1 MFIAGCDVG
10 SLSAKALIMKNHDV
24 LASHVIFAKPE
35 PEESAREVMDRALE
49 KAGLSLKDIAYCVG
63 TGYGRNSI
71 PFADSVES
79 EIICHGKGAQWLM
92 PEVHMVI
99 DIGGQDAKAIRLDDA
114 GNVIRFAY
122 NDRCASGTGRF
133 LEVMAGAMGI
143 ALEDMGQISS
153 RAKSPVSISN
163 QCVVFA
169 ETEIISLINAG
180 KELPEIVSG
189 LHKSLAHRVAALAR
203 GIELDSEITMTG
215 GVAKNTGMFTA
226 LEEALGVKLRKMTTD
241 PQIIGA
247 LGAAL
252 IARQAAEVNG
262 KVRTE

>member
-1 MFIAGCDVG
+1 MNKFVAGCDVG
-10 SLSAKALIMKNHDV
+10 SLSAKAIIMKNGDV
-24 LASHVIFAKPE
+24 LTSHVIFAKPE
-35 PEESAREVMDRALE
+35 PEDSAREVMGKALE
-49 KAGLSLKDIAYCVG
+49 KAGLSLADIAYCVG

-71 PFADSVES
+71 PFANAVES

-99 DIGGQDAKAIRLDDA
+99 DIGGQDAKAIRLDDS

-133 LEVMAGAMGI
+133 LEVMSGAMGVN
-143 ALEDMGQISS
+143 LEDMGEISS
-153 RAKSPVSISN
+153 TAKNPLSISN

-180 KELPEIVSG
+180 NNLSDIVAG
-189 LHKSLAHRVAALAR
+189 LHKSLAHRVSALAR

-215 GVAKNTGMFTA
+215 GVAKNIGMFAA

-252 IARQAAEVNG
+252 IARQAADKAG
-262 KVRTE
+262 

>member
-203 GIELDSEITMTG
+203 GIEMDSEITMTG

-252 IARQAAEVNG
+252 IARQAADG
-262 KVRTE
+262 GM

>member
-1 MFIAGCDVG
+1 MNMYVAGCDVG
-10 SLSAKALIMKNHDV
+10 SLSAKALIMNNGDV
-24 LASHVIFAKPE
+24 LASHVIFARPE
-35 PEESAREVMDRALE
+35 PEDSAREVMEKTLA
-49 KAGLSLKDIAYCVG
+49 KAGLSLTDISYCVG

-71 PFADSVES
+71 PFANAVES

-99 DIGGQDAKAIRLDDA
+99 DIGGQDAKAIRLDDS

-133 LEVMAGAMGI
+133 LEVMSGAMGI
-143 ALEDMGQISS
+143 NLEDMGEISS
-153 RAKSPVSISN
+153 RSKNPLSISN

-169 ETEIISLINAG
+169 ETEIISLINTG
-180 KELPEIVSG
+180 NNLSDIVAG

-203 GIELDSEITMTG
+203 GIELSSEITMTG
-215 GVAKNTGMFTA
+215 GVAKNSGMLAA
-226 LEEALGVKLRKMTTD
+226 LEEALGVKLRKMATD

-252 IARQAAEVNG
+252 IARQEADKAG
-262 KVRTE
+262 

>member
-1 MFIAGCDVG
+1 MSMYVAGCDVG
-10 SLSAKALIMKNHDV
+10 SLSAKAIIMSNGDV
-24 LASHVIFAKPE
+24 LSSHVIFAKPE
-35 PEESAREVMDRALE
+35 PEESAREVMEKALE
-49 KAGLSLKDIAYCVG
+49 KAGLSLTDMAYCVG

-71 PFADSVES
+71 PFANAVES

-99 DIGGQDAKAIRLDDA
+99 DIGGQDAKAIRLDDS

-133 LEVMAGAMGI
+133 LEVMSGAMGVK
-143 ALEDMGQISS
+143 LEDMGEISS
-153 RAKSPVSISN
+153 RAMNPLSISN

-180 KELPEIVSG
+180 NNLPDIVAG

-203 GIELDSEITMTG
+203 GIELDKEITMTG
-215 GVAKNTGMFTA
+215 GVAKNTGMFAA
-226 LEEALGVKLRKMTTD
+226 LEEALGVKLRKMATD

-252 IARQAAEVNG
+252 IARQAADKAG
-262 KVRTE
+262 

>member
-1 MFIAGCDVG
+1 MNMYVAGCDVG
-10 SLSAKALIMKNHDV
+10 SLSAKALIMKNGDV
-24 LASHVIFAKPE
+24 LSSHVIFAKPE
-35 PEESAREVMDRALE
+35 PEDSAREVMEKTLE
-49 KAGLSLKDIAYCVG
+49 KAGLCLTDIAYCVG

-71 PFADSVES
+71 PFANAVES

-99 DIGGQDAKAIRLDDA
+99 DIGGQDAKAIRLDDS

-133 LEVMAGAMGI
+133 LEVMSGAMGI
-143 ALEDMGQISS
+143 NLEDMGEISS
-153 RAKSPVSISN
+153 RSKNPLSISN

-169 ETEIISLINAG
+169 ETEIISLINTG
-180 KELPEIVSG
+180 NNLSDIVAG

-203 GIELDSEITMTG
+203 GIELSSEITMTG
-215 GVAKNTGMFTA
+215 GVAKNSGMLAA
-226 LEEALGVKLRKMTTD
+226 LEEALGVKLRKMATD

-252 IARQAAEVNG
+252 IARQAADKAG
-262 KVRTE
+262 

>member
-1 MFIAGCDVG
+1 MFTAGCDVG
-10 SLSAKALIMKNHDV
+10 SLSAKALIMNNGHV
-24 LASHVIFAKPE
+24 LASHVIFARPE
-35 PEESAREVMDRALE
+35 PRDSAREVMEKTLE
-49 KAGLSLKDIAYCVG
+49 EAGLSLEDIAYCVG

-71 PFADSVES
+71 PFANAVES

-99 DIGGQDAKAIRLDDA
+99 DIGGQDAKAIRLDDS

-133 LEVMAGAMGI
+133 LEVMSGAMGVN
-143 ALEDMGQISS
+143 LEDMGEISS
-153 RAKSPVSISN
+153 KARNPLSISN

-180 KELPEIVSG
+180 NNLPDIVAG

-203 GIELDSEITMTG
+203 GIELGSEITMTG
-215 GVAKNTGMFTA
+215 GVAKNSGMFEA
-226 LEEALGVKLRKMTTD
+226 LEEALGVKLRKTATD

-247 LGAAL
+247 LGAAI
-252 IARQAAEVNG
+252 IAHQAADKAV
-262 KVRTE
+262 

>member
-1 MFIAGCDVG
+1 MSMYVAGCDVG
-10 SLSAKALIMKNHDV
+10 SLSAKAVIMNNGDV
-24 LASHVIFAKPE
+24 LSSHVIFAKPE
-35 PEESAREVMDRALE
+35 PEESAREVMDKALE
-49 KAGLSLKDIAYCVG
+49 KAGLSLTDISYCVG
-63 TGYGRNSI
+63 TGYGRNSV
-71 PFADSVES
+71 PFATAVES

-92 PEVHMVI
+92 PTVHMVI
-99 DIGGQDAKAIRLDDA
+99 DIGGQDAKAIRLDER

-133 LEVMAGAMGI
+133 LEVMSGAMGVK
-143 ALEDMGQISS
+143 LEDMGDISS
-153 RAKSPVSISN
+153 NATDPLSISN

-180 KELPEIVSG
+180 KNLPDIVAG

-215 GVAKNTGMFTA
+215 GVAKNIGMFSA
-226 LEEALGVKLRKMTTD
+226 LEEALGVKLRKMATD

-252 IARQAAEVNG
+252 IARQAAD
-262 KVRTE
+262 KAA

>member
-71 PFADSVES
+71 PFADFVES

-203 GIELDSEITMTG
+203 GIEMDSEITMTG

-252 IARQAAEVNG
+252 IARQAADG
-262 KVRTE
+262 GM

>member
-1 MFIAGCDVG
+1 MFTAGCDVG
-10 SLSAKALIMKNHDV
+10 SLSAKAVIMKDGEIV
-24 LASHVIFAKPE
+24 ASHVIFAKPE
-35 PEESAREVMDRALE
+35 PEESAGEVMTCALD
-49 KAGLSLKDIAYCVG
+49 KAGLSLQDIAYSVG
-63 TGYGRNSI
+63 TGYGRGSI
-71 PFADSVES
+71 PFADAVES
-79 EIICHGKGAQWLM
+79 EIVCHGRGAQWLM

-99 DIGGQDAKAIRLDDA
+99 DIGGQDAKAIRLDGC

-143 ALEDMGQISS
+143 RLEDMGEIALQST
-153 RAKSPVSISN
+153 RPLSISN

-180 KELPEIVSG
+180 NNLPDIVGG

-203 GIELDSEITMTG
+203 GIELDREITMTG
-215 GVAKNTGMFTA
+215 GVAKNSGMFA
-226 LEEALGVKLRKMTTD
+226 AIEEALGVKLIKIGTD

-247 LGAAL
+247 IGAAL
-252 IARQAAEVNG
+252 IADKAANG
-262 KVRTE
+262 RA